1 MAGLVSQMTRK
12 AIESEIRKKTHIVN
26 ERLKQFYNEG
36 NENIM
41 VSSEINKLQSIAG
54 KGRGK
59 NKIGLGLRKKTKQ
72 ELVRQLRELKYFEQ
86 WDIYTEEG
94 QRSLEARE
102 RKAWESFYKD
112 NPGFT
117 YQEWRNLVETF
128 GSISESVL
136 QQFGSTNIVEAYKD
150 AENGKKINLLKYIT
164 NISRDKSM
172 QGTTQEQKIDRLR
185 ELLSEDGDI

>member
-1 MAGLVSQMTRK
+1 MTRK
-12 AIESEIRKKTHIVN
+12 EIEKEIRKKTLVVN
-26 ERLKQFYNEG
+26 ERLKQFYNDG

-41 VSSEINKLQSIAG
+41 VSSEIKKLQSLAG
-54 KGRGK
+54 KGKGN
-59 NKIGLGLRKKTKQ
+59 NKIGLHFREKTKQ
-72 ELVRQLRELKYFEQ
+72 ELIRQYRELQYFEQ

-102 RKAWESFYKD
+102 QKAWESFYKD
-112 NPGFT
+112 NPEFT

-164 NISRDKSM
+164 NISKDKSM

-185 ELLSEDGDI
+185 ELLSDNGDI